1 MFYKSQVE
9 VSTAINELID
19 AYWDDQI
26 AEEVLLK
33 NINKMVEYNKSKI
46 LKDDDFTTIL
56 KQKCGKR
63 RLEIVAKILKLIR
76 N

>member
-1 MFYKSQVE
+1 LFGNKNVYKSQVE

-56 KQKCGKR
+56 KQKCGKKKTR
-63 RLEIVAKILKLIR
+63 DSC
-76 N
+76 